1 MRLIFITDT
10 LCSGGAEKV
19 ISILANNFCKVY
31 PTEIIC
37 LRKRDVFY
45 HIENHVKVV
54 QAEDYAQGI
63 IGRALWLRRYLR
75 DDDII
80 IPFMVKVYCV
90 VLLSLLGKKRIV
102 IASERND
109 PKVTS
114 APWRLIRRL
123 VLHKMTLLIV
133 QSQSIKEYFPKQF
146 YSKIRIIRNPLD
158 LNQCSNNSWNKE
170 SKLILAIGR
179 TDPQKNYP
187 MMIRAFNNVLKINP
201 EYKLEIWG
209 SRNESEIALNELI
222 NSLQANNNISIHGRT
237 NNVKS
242 LYSRAYMFVMTSDY
256 EGMSNALIEA
266 LCSGLPVIS
275 TKVSGAID
283 LIANNKN
290 GLLVDVGDEE
300 GFYKAINYLIEN
312 PSVAERMSKYA
323 KQSRILFS
331 KEIICN
337 EWNDLFRKMINN

>member
-1 MRLIFITDT
+1 MRLVFITDT

-19 ISILANNFCKVY
+19 ISILANNFGKVY

-45 HIENHVKVV
+45 HIEHQVNVV

-90 VLLSLLGKKRIV
+90 VLLSLLGEKRLV

-109 PKVTS
+109 PKMTS
-114 APWRLIRRL
+114 APWRVLRRL

-158 LNQCSNNSWNKE
+158 LNQCSNNCWNKE

-187 MMIRAFNNVLKINP
+187 MMIRAFNNVLKTNP
-201 EYKLEIWG
+201 DYKLEIWG

-222 NSLQANNNISIHGRT
+222 NSMQANNNISIHGRT
-237 NNVKS
+237 NDVKT

-283 LIANNKN
+283 LIEDNKN
-290 GLLVDVGDEE
+290 GLLVDIGDEM
-300 GFYKAINYLIEN
+300 GTTTAMNKLIED
-312 PSVAERMSKYA
+312 PLFAGKIA
-323 KQSRILFS
+323 KEAYKQRSLFDVNTIV
-331 KEIICN
+331 KEWDTIIQQYI
-337 EWNDLFRKMINN
+337 K